1 MPIYTQSYETK
12 HEFLKIDNT
21 DFIHTNDPI
30 IHRDIIGFMDWACKK
45 MRYYYGFS
53 QIVESPCST
62 LDTLLRSVNNQNT
75 TINKFEIKKIVMVC
89 NNANLFTPHIFTR
102 DIDNVDMMIDIIKE
116 SYYLGCNMVTLDPGI
131 ARLNTASLMEK
142 LTNKKNE
149 QNHIDQ
155 LSKLSIP
162 MAKVFSYILWC
173 IKKEV
178 VRGIRSY

>member
-1 MPIYTQSYETK
+1 
-12 HEFLKIDNT
+12 
-21 DFIHTNDPI
+21 
-30 IHRDIIGFMDWACKK
+30 
-45 MRYYYGFS
+45 
-53 QIVESPCST
+53 
-62 LDTLLRSVNNQNT
+62 
-75 TINKFEIKKIVMVC
+75 
-89 NNANLFTPHIFTR
+89 
-102 DIDNVDMMIDIIKE
+102 
-116 SYYLGCNMVTLDPGI
+116 MVTLDPGI